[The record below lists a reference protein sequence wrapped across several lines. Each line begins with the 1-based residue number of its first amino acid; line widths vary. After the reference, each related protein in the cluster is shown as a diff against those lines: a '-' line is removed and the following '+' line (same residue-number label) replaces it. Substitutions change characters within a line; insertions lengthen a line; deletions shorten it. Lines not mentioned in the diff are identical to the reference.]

1 MQSMIPKFKYI
12 VTSLMIFV
20 SFSCEKDINIKLD
33 PSDPKVV
40 IDATIENDRNPVVYL
55 SRSLDYFSK
64 ISPEVLSEAFI
75 HDAKIMLSDGFRQ
88 IQLTEYSIKGE
99 TDARLYYYSVA
110 QQDLSFLG
118 KINTSYTMTIDVD
131 GERYEATTTIPE
143 ITRRI
148 DSLWWQPVP
157 FSKDPDETNIFIK
170 AFDRPGLGDYI
181 RFFTKVNSQSFLP
194 GFNSVYDD
202 QIIDG
207 RSYTIAIDKGFDKN
221 EGFNDSTAYF
231 RRGDTVMIKLCNID
245 KQTYDFWRTFE
256 FSYQSIGN
264 PFSSPTRI
272 LSNFNNDALGYF
284 GGYAAQYRKVIIPK

>member
-1 MQSMIPKFKYI
+1 MITNVRYI
-12 VTSLMIFV
+12 LFYILVFSI
-20 SFSCEKDINIKLD
+20 SSCEKDIDIKLD
-33 PSDPKVV
+33 PSEPKVV
-40 IDATIENDRNPVVYL
+40 IDATIENDRNPIVYL
-55 SRSLDYFSK
+55 SKSLDYFST
-64 ISPEVLSEAFI
+64 ITPEVLSNSFLHNAI
-75 HDAKIMLSDGFRQ
+75 ITLNDGVRQ
-88 IQLTEYSIKGE
+88 IQLKEYEVTGDEGVTI
-99 TDARLYYYSVA
+99 YYYTVMP
-110 QQDLSFLG
+110 QDLSFVG
-118 KINTSYTMTIDVD
+118 RINRSYRMTIEVN
-131 GERYEATTTIPE
+131 GGRYEASTIIPE

-157 FSKDPDETNIFIK
+157 LSKNQDEMNIFIK
-170 AFDRPGLGDYI
+170 ATDRPGLGDYI
-181 RFFTKVNSQSFLP
+181 RYFTKVNSQPYLP

-221 EGFNDSTAYF
+221 EGFSDSTAYF

-272 LSNFNNDALGYF
+272 LSNFNNGALGYF

>member
-1 MQSMIPKFKYI
+1 MMNNVKYI
-12 VTSLMIFV
+12 FFYTLVFSI
-20 SFSCEKDINIKLD
+20 SSCEKDIDIKLD

-40 IDATIENDRNPVVYL
+40 IDATIENDRNPIVYL
-55 SRSLDYFSK
+55 SKSLDYFSK
-64 ISPEVLSEAFI
+64 ITPEVLSDAFL
-75 HDAKIMLSDGFRQ
+75 HDATIILSDGERQ
-88 IQLTEYSIKGE
+88 IQLKEYSVIGE
-99 TDARLYYYSVA
+99 TGVMIYYYTVSP
-110 QQDLSFLG
+110 QDIFFTG
-118 KINTSYTMTIDVD
+118 RINNSYRMTINVN
-131 GERYEATTTIPE
+131 GERYEATTTIPDT
-143 ITRRI
+143 TRRI

-157 FSKDPDETNIFIK
+157 FSKEPDEMNIFIK
-170 AFDRPGLGDYI
+170 ATDQPGLGDYI
-181 RFFTKVNSQSFLP
+181 RYFTKVNSQPFLP

-207 RSYTIAIDKGFDKN
+207 RTYTIAIDKGFDKN

-231 RRGDTVMIKLCNID
+231 RSGDTVMIKLCNID

-272 LSNFNNDALGYF
+272 LSNFNNGALGYF